1 MAEPVP
7 PILQSVVEIVAD
19 HMDAI
24 LKCFK
29 PGAKITVLVRHPDTP
44 DGRKDFLL
52 SDDDLALAVVAL
64 QQRLDPASQSIR
76 GEV

>member
-1 MAEPVP
+1 MADQPSPV
-7 PILQSVVEIVAD
+7 IQGVAEIVAD

-24 LKCFK
+24 LRCFK

-44 DGRKDFLL
+44 DGRKDFVL
-52 SDDDLALAVVAL
+52 SDDDLALAVVAI
-64 QQRLDPASQSIR
+64 QQRLDPANPTIR